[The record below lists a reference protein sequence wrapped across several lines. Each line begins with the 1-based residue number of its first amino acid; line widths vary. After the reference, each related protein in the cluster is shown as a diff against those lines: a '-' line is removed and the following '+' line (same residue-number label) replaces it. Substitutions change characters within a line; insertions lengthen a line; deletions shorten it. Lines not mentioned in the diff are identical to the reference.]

1 MCAVS
6 QRRSLRF
13 TCSSQLKGFLKG
25 SLCCGCCAVVLIRAH
40 LQVAFYNSPGLHQLG
55 GQSYKHALRVAQ
67 KLFPKG
73 QAVAIIEPY
82 YKVASDGTLL
92 VRVDNPAEV
101 RP

>member
-1 MCAVS
+1 MLQVY
-6 QRRSLRF
+6 
-13 TCSSQLKGFLKG
+13 
-25 SLCCGCCAVVLIRAH
+25 CAVVLVHA
-40 LQVAFYNSPGLHQLG
+40 QVTLYNSPGLQQVG
-55 GQSYKHALRVAQ
+55 GQSYRHALTVAQ

-101 RP
+101 SS